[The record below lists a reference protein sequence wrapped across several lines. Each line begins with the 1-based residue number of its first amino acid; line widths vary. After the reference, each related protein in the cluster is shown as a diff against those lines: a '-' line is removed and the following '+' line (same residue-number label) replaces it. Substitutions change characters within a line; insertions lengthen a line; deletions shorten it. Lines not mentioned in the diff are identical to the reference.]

1 MTPEAY
7 LIVGVVIG
15 LLLTELTGIS
25 PGGLIVPGYTAM
37 FLDKPERLALTAG
50 IALVT
55 VPLVRLAGKYL
66 LLYGRRR
73 FALFLLTGFAVR
85 ALAEALVPSLFPS
98 LGGIEAIG
106 WLIPGI
112 IASDVDKQG
121 PVRTFLALAAVAA
134 MVGMVAMVVP

>member
-7 LIVGVVIG
+7 LLVGVVMG
-15 LLLTELTGIS
+15 LLLTELTGLS
-25 PGGLIVPGYTAM
+25 PGGLIVPGYVAM
-37 FLDKPERLALTAG
+37 FLDRPARLALTAG

-55 VPLVRLAGKYL
+55 APLVRFAGKYL

-73 FALFLLTGFAVR
+73 FAFFLLAGFAVR

-98 LGGIEAIG
+98 LDGIEAIG

-112 IASDVDKQG
+112 IASDIDRQG
-121 PVRTFLALAAVAA
+121 PVRTLLALSAVVA
-134 MVGMVAMVVP
+134 MVAMVAMVIR